1 MCFKHSD
8 ENIRVVD
15 LLYPAATVLLDLTAN
30 DQLIDQLSVDLKKW
44 DIFNFIINKMLP
56 KLTCVQYPD
65 CQTKK
70 MRDLFIGI
78 VLNLTCNIEDTE
90 MIKYLVKEMNIIE
103 PLVALLSDSR

>member
-1 MCFKHSD
+1 M
-8 ENIRVVD
+8 
-15 LLYPAATVLLDLTAN
+15 LLDLTAN

-56 KLTCVQYPD
+56 KLTCMRYPD
-65 CQTKK
+65 CQMKK

-78 VLNLTCNIEDTE
+78 VLNLTCNIEDPE
-90 MIKYLVKEMNIIE
+90 MIKYLVKEMKIIE